1 MHRKVTSHDVARAA
15 GVSRATVSYVL
26 NGRSGQSISETTRQ
40 RVLSAAA
47 TLGYAPSTAA
57 RTLRRGQSDLVL
69 MLLPPEPLGRALA
82 MVLDAASDQVERYG
96 LRLIAHRLPASG
108 GAVELVRSL
117 APAALILTTPLS
129 AEELAALRSLEVPL
143 ASLQQEMDDPLGPDL
158 GIGALQVTHLA
169 EAGHTRLGVA
179 VPDSPGYAWRVAVRL
194 AAIEHACARLGLRPP
209 AVERIRLQAP
219 DAAAAVARWTQ
230 GPEPVTGACAFD
242 DDYGFALLSGLVS
255 HGLSA
260 PADLAVIGAE
270 DLPLAGLAVPPLTT
284 VSVHARMLGAL
295 FTQLAIAPLLGADAD
310 ADADAHVDSQ
320 LGGSRPGSETT
331 AGQPVPP
338 VTLVQRASA

>member
-1 MHRKVTSHDVARAA
+1 MERRATSSDVAQAA

-26 NGRSGQSISETTRQ
+26 NGRTGQSISPATRD
-40 RVLSAAA
+40 RVRAAA
-47 TLGYAPSTAA
+47 RELGYTPSTAA

-82 MVLDAASDQVERYG
+82 MVLDAASEQVERYG
-96 LRLIAHRLPASG
+96 LRLVAHRLPPSG

-117 APAALILTTPLS
+117 APAALILTTPLT
-129 AEELAALRSLEVPL
+129 AEELADLRSLEVPL

-158 GIGALQVTHLA
+158 GIGALQVEHLA
-169 EAGHTRLGVA
+169 MAGHTRLGVA
-179 VPDSPGYAWRVAVRL
+179 VPDSPGYAWRVQVRL
-194 AAIEHACARLGLRPP
+194 AAIEHACARLGLCPP
-209 AVERIRLQAP
+209 AVERISLQAP

-242 DDYGFALLSGLVS
+242 DDYAFALLSGLAA

-295 FTQLAIAPLLGADAD
+295 FAQLAIAPLLGADAD
-310 ADADAHVDSQ
+310 ADVDNQ
-320 LGGSRPGSETT
+320 LGGSRPGSEST
-331 AGQPVPP
+331 AAQPVPP